1 MTRVLIDLPEK
12 QLKKLDEI
20 AVSEHASR
28 AAVVRTAI
36 DAFLQKKRQTRM
48 EDGFG
53 LLKGIPLNAL
63 EVQQKLRDE
72 W

>member
-48 EDGFG
+48 EDSFG

-63 EVQQKLRDE
+63 EVQKKLRDE